1 MSLRDIELASG
12 LPIMKSHRGAA
23 DVLAEMA
30 RRQNRPVTVTFQ
42 VTDRCNYDC
51 VHCYQTQAEEAELS
65 FDEIARILR
74 ELADFGVLFLTLM
87 GGEFFVRRDAD
98 DILRLAHELGFAIKL
113 LTTGHHV
120 HDRRADLLASLRPI
134 QVDMSMYAATPHRHD
149 AITRQEGS
157 WERTSAAARRLI
169 ERRVPVLLKAPV
181 MEHNAGELADLARLA
196 RSLGAESSFDA
207 KVTGK
212 EDGDQHPAA
221 LRMSAATL
229 RAFYRGGSAS
239 SDSAG
244 DGPGDSAGDPGDAPN
259 DAPGN
264 NGIGDFLAATYADF
278 DPAQELRPLHHTPCR
293 AGQQAVSINPQGK
306 VWPCNALPI
315 DCGDLRVQSFAE
327 IWSGS
332 RPLDEVR
339 QLRWAEI
346 AECNVCSLRSY
357 CQRCHGMALLEQGA
371 LRGPSLEACRHAVAV
386 RDSLRERG
394 LIPDTETA
402 LPPTWDRI
410 DPDGQHHL
418 RSQERLAAALEP
430 SAPIRRSAALRVL
443 P

>member
-1 MSLRDIELASG
+1 
-12 LPIMKSHRGAA
+12 MKSHRGAA

-42 VTDRCNYDC
+42 VTARCNYDC
-51 VHCYQTQAEEAELS
+51 VHCYQAEAEDELS

-120 HDRRADLLASLRPI
+120 HERRADLIASLRPI

-181 MEHNAGELADLARLA
+181 MEHNAAELAGLARLA
-196 RSLGAESSFDA
+196 RSLGAETSFDA

-221 LRMSAATL
+221 LRMTAATL
-229 RAFYRGGSAS
+229 RAFYRGGPASADAA
-239 SDSAG
+239 SDAASADASAG
-244 DGPGDSAGDPGDAPN
+244 DGN
-259 DAPGN
+259 DGGGNDGGGN
-264 NGIGDFLAATYADF
+264 NGIADFLAATYAGF

-315 DCGDLRVQSFAE
+315 ECGDLRVQTFAA

-332 RPLDEVR
+332 APLEDVR
-339 QLRWAEI
+339 QLRWAGI
-346 AECNVCSLRSY
+346 ADCNACGLRSY

-418 RSQERLAAALEP
+418 RSPALLAAAPEP
-430 SAPIRRSAALRVL
+430 SAPIRSAALRVL

>member
-1 MSLRDIELASG
+1 
-12 LPIMKSHRGAA
+12 MKLHRGAA
-23 DVLAEMA
+23 DVLAESA

-51 VHCYQTQAEEAELS
+51 VHCYQTHGEADELS
-65 FDEIARILR
+65 FAEIDRILR

-87 GGEFFVRRDAD
+87 GGELFMRPDAD

-120 HDRRADLLASLRPI
+120 HERRADLIASLRPI

-149 AITRQEGS
+149 QVTRQAGS
-157 WERTSAAARRLI
+157 WTRTHAAARRLI

-181 MEHNAGELADLARLA
+181 MESNAGELAALARLA
-196 RSLGAESSFDA
+196 RELGAASSFDA
-207 KVTGK
+207 KLTGK
-212 EDGDQHPAA
+212 EDSDQQPVGM
-221 LRMSAATL
+221 RMKQATL
-229 RAFYRGGSAS
+229 RAFYRDR
-239 SDSAG
+239 DSGVAG
-244 DGPGDSAGDPGDAPN
+244 LLDR
-259 DAPGN
+259 
-264 NGIGDFLAATYADF
+264 TYADF
-278 DPAQELRPLHHTPCR
+278 NPGEELRPLHHTPCR

-315 DCGDLRVQSFAE
+315 ECGDLRAQSFAE

-332 RPLDEVR
+332 RELDQVR
-339 QLRWAEI
+339 DLRWARI
-346 AECNVCSLRSY
+346 AECNACRLRSY
-357 CQRCHGMALLEQGA
+357 CQRCHGMALLEQGEV
-371 LRGPSLEACRHAVAV
+371 RGPSLEACRHAVAV
-386 RDSLRERG
+386 RDALRERG
-394 LIPDTETA
+394 LIPATETD

-418 RSQERLAAALEP
+418 RAAP
-430 SAPIRRSAALRVL
+430 QGVRSAALRVL

>member
-1 MSLRDIELASG
+1 
-12 LPIMKSHRGAA
+12 MKSHRGAA

-42 VTDRCNYDC
+42 VTSRCNYDC
-51 VHCYQTQAEEAELS
+51 VHCYQAVDEDELAFAEIE
-65 FDEIARILR
+65 RILR

-98 DILRLAHELGFAIKL
+98 DILRLAHGLGFAIKL

-120 HDRRADLLASLRPI
+120 HERRADLIASLRPI

-149 AITRQEGS
+149 EVTRQEGS
-157 WERTSAAARRLI
+157 WERTLAAARRLI

-181 MEHNAGELADLARLA
+181 MEHNAGELAALARLA
-196 RSLGAESSFDA
+196 RSLGAETSFDA
-207 KVTGK
+207 KITGK

-221 LRMSAATL
+221 LRMKATTL
-229 RAFYRGGSAS
+229 RAFYRGGPGQRSDG
-239 SDSAG
+239 SDS
-244 DGPGDSAGDPGDAPN
+244 DGESN
-259 DAPGN
+259 GN
-264 NGIGDFLAATYADF
+264 NGIGEFLAATYAGF

-315 DCGDLRVQSFAE
+315 DCGDLRVQTFAE

-346 AECNVCSLRSY
+346 AECNTCQLRSY

-418 RSQERLAAALEP
+418 RAQASLAALPDSPA
-430 SAPIRRSAALRVL
+430 IRRSAALRVL

>member
-1 MSLRDIELASG
+1 
-12 LPIMKSHRGAA
+12 MKSHRGAA

-51 VHCYQTQAEEAELS
+51 VHCYQAQAETPELT

-87 GGEFFVRRDAD
+87 GGEFFMRRDAD

-120 HDRRADLLASLRPI
+120 HDRRADLIASLRPI

-149 AITRQEGS
+149 GVTRHDGS
-157 WERTSAAARRLI
+157 WARTYAAARRLI

-181 MEHNAGELADLARLA
+181 MESNAGELGALARLA
-196 RSLGAESSFDA
+196 RALGAQTSFDA
-207 KVTGK
+207 KLTGK
-212 EDGDQHPAA
+212 EDTDQQPVA
-221 LRMSAATL
+221 LRMRASTL
-229 RAFYRGGSAS
+229 RAFYRGGPSGG
-239 SDSAG
+239 AG
-244 DGPGDSAGDPGDAPN
+244 DGDGADASKGSVDGADAGD
-259 DAPGN
+259 
-264 NGIGDFLAATYADF
+264 NGIADFLAETYAGH
-278 DPAQELRPLHHTPCR
+278 DPAIELRPLHHTPCR

-315 DCGDLRVQSFAE
+315 ECGDLRAQSFADV
-327 IWSGS
+327 WGGS

-346 AECNVCSLRSY
+346 AECNVCRLRAY

-371 LRGPSLEACRHAVAV
+371 LRGPSLEACRHALAV

-394 LIPDTETA
+394 LIPDTETE

-418 RSQERLAAALEP
+418 RAQQRAAAA
-430 SAPIRRSAALRVL
+430 APPMAGAMRRSAGLRVL

>member
-1 MSLRDIELASG
+1 
-12 LPIMKSHRGAA
+12 MKSHRGAA

-51 VHCYQTQAEEAELS
+51 VHCYQAQADAPELG

-87 GGEFFVRRDAD
+87 GGEFFMRRDAD

-120 HDRRADLLASLRPI
+120 HDRRADLIASLRPI

-149 AITRQEGS
+149 GVTQHAGS
-157 WERTSAAARRLI
+157 WERTYAAARRLI

-181 MEHNAGELADLARLA
+181 MESNAGELPALARLA
-196 RSLGAESSFDA
+196 AALGAETSFDA
-207 KVTGK
+207 KLTGK
-212 EDGDQHPAA
+212 EDTDQQPVA
-221 LRMSAATL
+221 LRMRASTL
-229 RAFYRGGSAS
+229 HAFYRGSAS
-239 SDSAG
+239 CG
-244 DGPGDSAGDPGDAPN
+244 DGADGD
-259 DAPGN
+259 
-264 NGIGDFLAATYADF
+264 NGIAEFLAQTYAGH
-278 DPAQELRPLHHTPCR
+278 DPATELRPLHHTPCR
-293 AGQQAVSINPQGK
+293 AGQQAVSINPQGR

-315 DCGDLRVQSFAE
+315 ECGDLRAQSFAE
-327 IWSGS
+327 IWGGS

-339 QLRWAEI
+339 NLRWAEI
-346 AECNVCSLRSY
+346 AECNACRLRSY
-357 CQRCHGMALLEQGA
+357 CQRCHGMALLEQGE

-394 LIPDTETA
+394 LIPDTETE

-418 RSQERLAAALEP
+418 RVRQPGVGEPGAAGAM
-430 SAPIRRSAALRVL
+430 RRSAALRVL
-443 P
+443 S